1 MEILRT
7 QPYLDVEVTYTI
19 PASYVSNEQFTATI
33 TDMADLSMTTQTI
46 TDNAAYVW
54 TIELPGLYDSDY
66 RVVITDA
73 SGDVL
78 QDETYQVRRPYKD
91 PNSLGTTATEIAEA
105 TKNEEIARA
114 IIDSV
119 IPQGFYYRK
128 KTIETTG
135 LGADYIPLW
144 DDAKKLLKLYENNV
158 LVYDSANVADYTILY
173 EITKDKTAIMQTNTE
188 QINRLESAAL
198 VMPTSQSDLLDLNFT
213 YRGFP
218 SGFDYRIVIETGYNS
233 VPSDIV
239 RASTLLID
247 DISCGKMD
255 YYKRYVSGYDTDQYK
270 VKFDKKVFEGTGNI
284 IVDKILSKYA
294 KSITRLGVL

>member
-239 RASTLLID
+239 RAATLLID

-255 YYKRYVSGYDTDQYK
+255 YYKRYVAGYDTDQYK
-270 VKFDKKVFEGTGNI
+270 IKFDKKVFEGTGNI

>member
-1 MEILRT
+1 VEILRT